1 MRVPYQDC
9 FHLIEPLLAKVEK
22 PSRYIDHEWGTLS
35 KADADYRCCM
45 IYPDVYEVGLPNQ
58 GIAILY
64 NILNQAEGIS
74 CERGY
79 VPWPDMGDA
88 MREAGIPL
96 LSLEGAAPVASFDIV
111 GMHVPHEMA
120 VTNFLEALDLAGI
133 PLLAADRTEDDPIIV
148 AGGPSVY
155 NPEPYAAFFDA
166 ILIGEGEESLLEICQ
181 LHRRLRDEGVSRAQ
195 IVEQLATV
203 AGTYV
208 PSLYEVRHD
217 EPCSPHGYTV
227 PREGKDVP
235 PVVYKRVV
243 EDFGATNPLSQ
254 SCVPYAQLVHDRL
267 SIEILRGCAR
277 GCRFCQAGMT
287 YRPVRER
294 SADQIVSSVIQGLEK
309 TGYDEVSLT
318 SLSTT
323 DHSCIRDVL
332 GRLNRRLEDTGI
344 RVSIPSQRL
353 DSFGVDMAESVAGEK
368 KGGLTFAPEA
378 GSQRMR
384 DIINKNVTEGDLDR
398 AAKAAFEAGWNRGAQ
413 GTPRVYLGVY
423 LCFGVHPQGGNAFP
437 VVPAARL
444 RRRQAPSEAAHHE
457 RAQPCRSRALPRCR
471 DLACRGCALPCR
483 SRYDAGHHRCLA
495 CGLALRRLGGAL
507 LARQL
512 EGGRCQKRHRP
523 QRTGA
528 LALRAG
534 LAPALGAREPRLLAR
549 LPRARI
555 PPFAR
560 GRHDARLHSHVV
572 YRLRNLS
579 HAPRQERIDG

>member
-35 KADADYRCCM
+35 KADADYRCCL

-111 GMHVPHEMA
+111 GLHVPHEMA

-133 PLLAADRTEDDPIIV
+133 PLLAADRGEDDPIII

-166 ILIGEGEESLLEICQ
+166 ILIGEGEESLLETCQ
-181 LHRRLRDEGVSRAQ
+181 LHRRLRDEGVPRAQ
-195 IVEQLATV
+195 IVEQLASI
-203 AGTYV
+203 AGNYV

-227 PREGKDVP
+227 PREGKDAP
-235 PVVYKRVV
+235 TVVYKRVV

-309 TGYDEVSLT
+309 TGVDLLVQAGRDAGLPVVTEITDISQLDLLADVDVLQVGARNMQNYTLLKALGQLRRPVLLKRGLSATVEEFLLAAEYLLSGGNEQVILCERGVRSGVSAARAALDVSAIPVLKRATHLPVLVDPSHAAGRSELVLPLALAAAAAGADGLMVEVHDRPACALSDGGQSLT
-318 SLSTT
+318 CRQFRELS
-323 DHSCIRDVL
+323 
-332 GRLNRRLEDTGI
+332 
-344 RVSIPSQRL
+344 
-353 DSFGVDMAESVAGEK
+353 AA
-368 KGGLTFAPEA
+368 
-378 GSQRMR
+378 
-384 DIINKNVTEGDLDR
+384 VT
-398 AAKAAFEAGWNRGAQ
+398 
-413 GTPRVYLGVY
+413 
-423 LCFGVHPQGGNAFP
+423 
-437 VVPAARL
+437 
-444 RRRQAPSEAAHHE
+444 
-457 RAQPCRSRALPRCR
+457 
-471 DLACRGCALPCR
+471 
-483 SRYDAGHHRCLA
+483 
-495 CGLALRRLGGAL
+495 AL
-507 LARQL
+507 LPYAW
-512 EGGRCQKRHRP
+512 RP
-523 QRTGA
+523 DT
-528 LALRAG
+528 
-534 LAPALGAREPRLLAR
+534 
-549 LPRARI
+549 
-555 PPFAR
+555 F
-560 GRHDARLHSHVV
+560 
-572 YRLRNLS
+572 
-579 HAPRQERIDG
+579 